1 MSLLLFHRA
10 IELSCATDD
19 PGLDAKRD
27 LSTRVAESVEAAAKP
42 APFYLQSIPQAQ
54 LPIKVIRTL
63 HGGRICLAKVGF

>member
-1 MSLLLFHRA
+1 
-10 IELSCATDD
+10 
-19 PGLDAKRD
+19 